1 MNRVFLLFFVM
12 ISLNSMAQPPQDPPS
27 NFKVVTAYAW
37 KVAATLSVPSASSGA
52 IMVISTSP
60 ISNVNLTAGNEYKL
74 GHRFGNAKVVKV
86 LSRGFVSFEITGLIA
101 NTKYYLAFYSFN
113 NNGQYEYLNTPYLA
127 SFTTK
132 GKDYGTYYNSL
143 NVDAP
148 NFLTSLSTLLRN
160 HNAVSY
166 YDFATNLVYPFYE
179 MDTLVNG
186 NSMKYVKC
194 EYSNEISV
202 YTPPFLFSNMS
213 IDFNREHILPKNW
226 MNFRK
231 DTVVNSDLVKYAEGA
246 DYHNLALTQGTRVN
260 SKRSDYPLDIVTK
273 DTVVLTSALFG
284 KNAANSFCFEPQA
297 NFKGNA
303 ARAMFYQMVTYNG
316 MDNHNW
322 GLDSLLFNAKLQK
335 QAVLKAW
342 ATVDTPDNF
351 EIARNELIYSVQN
364 NRNPFID
371 FPKWIE
377 CIDFS
382 KIVLLNKCQAISSKI
397 NENEKKWDVVYYIQ
411 NEQFN
416 INFNFPYTT
425 HSQLNIYDL
434 RGSLVFSKN
443 QQINSGN
450 TDLQFDLSSLES
462 GLYLFT
468 FQAGDYIYKSKL
480 IR

>member
-1 MNRVFLLFFVM
+1 
-12 ISLNSMAQPPQDPPS
+12 
-27 NFKVVTAYAW
+27 
-37 KVAATLSVPSASSGA
+37 
-52 IMVISTSP
+52 
-60 ISNVNLTAGNEYKL
+60 
-74 GHRFGNAKVVKV
+74 
-86 LSRGFVSFEITGLIA
+86 
-101 NTKYYLAFYSFN
+101 
-113 NNGQYEYLNTPYLA
+113 
-127 SFTTK
+127 
-132 GKDYGTYYNSL
+132 
-143 NVDAP
+143 
-148 NFLTSLSTLLRN
+148 
-160 HNAVSY
+160 
-166 YDFATNLVYPFYE
+166 
-179 MDTLVNG
+179 
-186 NSMKYVKC
+186 
-194 EYSNEISV
+194 
-202 YTPPFLFSNMS
+202 
-213 IDFNREHILPKNW
+213 
-226 MNFRK
+226 
-231 DTVVNSDLVKYAEGA
+231 
-246 DYHNLALTQGTRVN
+246 
-260 SKRSDYPLDIVTK
+260 
-273 DTVVLTSALFG
+273 
-284 KNAANSFCFEPQA
+284 
-297 NFKGNA
+297 
-303 ARAMFYQMVTYNG
+303 MFYQMVTYNG

-342 ATVDTPDNF
+342 ATADTPDNF

-397 NENEKKWDVVYYIQ
+397 NENEKKWDVMYYMQ

-434 RGSLVFSKN
+434 RGCLVFSKN

-468 FQAGDYIYKSKL
+468 FQAGDYMYKSKL

>member
-1 MNRVFLLFFVM
+1 MNKFLLIIIGLIFN
-12 ISLNSMAQPPQDPPS
+12 ILNAQPPQDPPS
-27 NFKVVTAYAW
+27 NFKVTTAYAW

-60 ISNVNLTAGNEYKL
+60 ISNINLAPGNEYKL

-86 LSRGFVSFEITGLIA
+86 LNRGFVNFEITGLVA
-101 NTKYYLAFYSFN
+101 NTKYFLAFYSFN
-113 NNGQYEYLNTPYLA
+113 NNGQYEYLNTPYYA

-132 GKDYGTYYNSL
+132 GKDYGTYYSSL

-148 NFLTSLSTLLRN
+148 NFLSSLSSLLRN
-160 HNAVSY
+160 HNAESY
-166 YDFATNLVYPFYE
+166 YNFATNLVYPFYE

-202 YTPPFLFSNMS
+202 YSPPFLFSNMA

-231 DTVVNSDLVKYAEGA
+231 DTVNNSDLVKYAEGA

-260 SKRSDYPLDIVTK
+260 SRRSDYPLDIVVK
-273 DTVVLTSALFG
+273 DTLVLTSALYG
-284 KNAANSFCFEPQA
+284 KNASNSFCFEPQS

-316 MDNHNW
+316 MDNHSW

-342 ATVDTPDNF
+342 AAADTPDNF

-364 NRNPFID
+364 NRNPFVD

-382 KIVLLNKCQAISSKI
+382 KIVLLNKCQAFSSKI
-397 NENEKKWDVVYYIQ
+397 NENEKAWDVLYFVQ
-411 NEQFN
+411 NEQLN

-425 HSQLNIYDL
+425 ESKLNIYDL

-443 QQINSGN
+443 QRINSGN
-450 TDLQFDLSSLES
+450 TDLQFNLSYLES
-462 GLYLFT
+462 GIYLFT
-468 FQAGDYIYKSKL
+468 LQAGDYMYKSKL
-480 IR
+480 NK